1 MGIEARV
8 TQVTRAAIAAGG
20 VDDED
25 VPGVAGRS
33 GGDCAFGGNLPP
45 HSAGRGDHDMAGVGS
60 AGFVANGDK
69 VARIDVCGAV
79 DAGKAAFVEDRGE
92 VVSGQGALGA
102 EKCGELGVFEVV
114 GVGKEGVGEAAA
126 IGLAGGRESWLR
138 GIGKDDGGGAVLIEG
153 VGGGGVADERPGIV
167 QMRRDGTPF
176 QPSENENAEEMQH
189 AANGIDG
196 ARIAA
201 WQMWYLVEMKSRT
214 RRRICVTMSLSLAV
228 IAVMGI
234 AGQSVAGVE
243 VVEHRKL
250 ALTQL
255 EAASEIRP
263 LDYRAVKF
271 TPGSFWGERLEAIRK
286 GTLKAN
292 RHQCEITG
300 RLANFDRAAAKIRG
314 EKEPGEF
321 QGLLFNDSDVYK
333 MVEGWCYLVATT
345 EDAAE
350 RATLEKDLDGLIARI
365 AAAQYPDGYI
375 NTYFTL
381 KKGVENRLTNEGND
395 HETYCIGHLIEA
407 GVAHFQA
414 TGKRTLLDVAI
425 RAADFVVDVYGKGF
439 SVPPGH
445 QEVELAL
452 IRLQDALPKE
462 AKQDGKYLAMAEK
475 LIELRGRPRRTLD
488 GKEHPPAG
496 EYAQDHV
503 PVAEQMEAAGHAVRA
518 VYLYCAMTDL
528 AVRGKGKYVTALDS
542 LWDDITGRRMF
553 VTGGIGPSA
562 HNEGFTTPYDIPTHS
577 AYQETCASIGVCL
590 WAQRMFELHGEAK
603 YFDQFERTLFNAAL
617 AGVSLDGEKF
627 FYVNP
632 LASRG
637 AEARR
642 EWFSCA
648 CCPPNVLRFFG
659 SLAGQCYAVRGS
671 TLYVNLFASSTMDCV
686 VDGQSLRVEQETEY
700 PYDGAVKLKIRH
712 GGTRPITLAV
722 RCPQG
727 QKVEGLPECG
737 DSCYAEMEIK
747 PGEHEVAFALPMDV
761 RRVYADPRA
770 KQLAGMAAIM
780 RGPLVYAA
788 EIVRNS
794 DQRAQAPED
803 LSRVALTSV
812 RESAVVLDSDG
823 VPELMV
829 GASDCGHA
837 LLTQRD
843 DVLYQAGPDGKQ
855 IEMRMRPYFTWANH
869 GSARMAVWF
878 ADGVFALPRSRG
890 IEITASHVWSRDS
903 ADAVADGQEP
913 GSSGDQSIPRLTF
926 WPHKGT
932 EEWMEARFFNSRKV
946 SSVSVYWFDD
956 AGAGA
961 CRTPAEWTIQ
971 VRGKD
976 GKWIDASGDV
986 AGPGRKDNW
995 DARSIQPVQTQ
1006 AIRIRIKQ
1014 REGFSSGILEIKVN

>member
-1 MGIEARV
+1 MAHYFARFGMVMGV
-8 TQVTRAAIAAGG
+8 MV
-20 VDDED
+20 
-25 VPGVAGRS
+25 GVAGH
-33 GGDCAFGGNLPP
+33 A
-45 HSAGRGDHDMAGVGS
+45 
-60 AGFVANGDK
+60 
-69 VARIDVCGAV
+69 
-79 DAGKAAFVEDRGE
+79 AAFVASTGWTDETVVVRVDEPGDR
-92 VVSGQGALGA
+92 VQA
-102 EKCGELGVFEVV
+102 V
-114 GVGKEGVGEAAA
+114 G
-126 IGLAGGRESWLR
+126 
-138 GIGKDDGGGAVLIEG
+138 
-153 VGGGGVADERPGIV
+153 
-167 QMRRDGTPF
+167 
-176 QPSENENAEEMQH
+176 
-189 AANGIDG
+189 
-196 ARIAA
+196 
-201 WQMWYLVEMKSRT
+201 
-214 RRRICVTMSLSLAV
+214 
-228 IAVMGI
+228 
-234 AGQSVAGVE
+234 
-243 VVEHRKL
+243 
-250 ALTQL
+250 
-255 EAASEIRP
+255 
-263 LDYRAVKF
+263 YRSVKF
-271 TPGSFWGERLEAIRK
+271 KEGSFWGNRLAAIRQ

-345 EDAAE
+345 KDAAE
-350 RATLEKDLDGLIARI
+350 RAALEKDLDGLIARV

-407 GVAHFQA
+407 GVAHYQA

-425 RAADFVVDVYGKGF
+425 RAADFVCDVYGKGF

-452 IRLQDALPKE
+452 IRLHDALPKD
-462 AKQDGKYLAMAEK
+462 AKQREKYLAMAQK

-496 EYAQDHV
+496 EYAQDHL
-503 PVAEQMEAAGHAVRA
+503 PAAEQMEAAGHAVRA
-518 VYLYCAMTDL
+518 VCMYCAMTDL
-528 AVRGKGKYVTALDS
+528 AVRGKGTYAPALDS

-562 HNEGFTTPYDIPTHS
+562 HNEGFTTQYDIPTHS

-590 WAQRMFELHGEAK
+590 WAQRIFELRGEAK

-632 LASRG
+632 LASNG
-637 AEARR
+637 ASGKADVRK

-671 TLYVNLFASSTMDCV
+671 TLYVNLFAGSTLESM
-686 VDGQSLRVEQETEY
+686 VDGQNLRIEQETEY

-712 GGTRPITLAV
+712 NGTRPITLAI
-722 RCPQG
+722 RCPEG
-727 QKVEGLPECG
+727 RKVEGLPEREDHG
-737 DSCYAEMEIK
+737 YAELEIGPGEREIAFTLPMEI
-747 PGEHEVAFALPMDV
+747 
-761 RRVYADPRA
+761 RRVYADPRV
-770 KQLAGMAAIM
+770 KQLAGMTAIM

-788 EIVRNS
+788 EVVRNS
-794 DQRAQAPED
+794 NQRAPSPED
-803 LSRVALTSV
+803 LARVALAGMG
-812 RESAVVLDSDG
+812 EPKVVISPDG

-829 GASDCGHA
+829 HASEFGDSS
-837 LLTQRD
+837 LSQRD
-843 DVLYQAGPDGKQ
+843 DVLYQAGPIGKP
-855 IEMRMRPYFTWANH
+855 IEMKMRPYFTWANH

-878 ADGVFALPRSRG
+878 AEGVFALPRSRG
-890 IEITASHVWSRDS
+890 IEVTASHVWNRDS
-903 ADAVADGQEP
+903 AQAAADGQEP
-913 GSSGDQSIPRLTF
+913 VSSDDQSVPRLTY

-932 EEWMEARFFNSRKV
+932 EEWVEAKFASSRKV
-946 SSVSVYWFDD
+946 KSVSVYWFDD

-961 CRTPAEWTIQ
+961 CRTPAEWAIQ

-976 GKWIDASGDV
+976 GVWNAAEGDV
-986 AGPGRKDNW
+986 PAPGLKDTW
-995 DARSIQPVQTQ
+995 DTRAITPVRTDCV
-1006 AIRIRIKQ
+1006 RIRIKQ